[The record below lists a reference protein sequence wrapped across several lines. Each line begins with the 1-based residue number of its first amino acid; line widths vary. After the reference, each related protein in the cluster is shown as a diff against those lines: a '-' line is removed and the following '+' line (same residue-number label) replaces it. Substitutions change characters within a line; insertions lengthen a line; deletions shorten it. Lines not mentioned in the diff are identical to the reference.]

1 MDFGYTCVGYITRGG
16 AVVISVLQWVQD
28 HIFFQPR
35 HETAAVRDYLLH
47 QNDFIVG
54 HGRPH
59 IEAKIGSA
67 DPLEKWMKN

>member
-16 AVVISVLQWVQD
+16 AAVISVLQGGPRP
-28 HIFFQPR
+28 HIFQPS

-47 QNDFIVG
+47 QNNFIVG